1 MTIKNARVIAFASDG
16 KLRLTDDIANPS
28 YAYDI
33 YAEEGGVFELSN
45 EGLVHAQFVATS
57 PSALNVHDAT
67 LSYVQGSNVIIDAEK
82 GLLAGRNIAIQQQGV
97 AISSAAGQDVNVYTK
112 EQIGTIPPNSAI
124 ILSTPEAKKISVH
137 GSLALSTNLFA
148 MKTEEADFQTNG
160 FKKNHLLQIRLD
172 VEQKKRLEAL
182 AIASGFKSVSDY
194 VRVNLLNPS
203 IEMKLNR
210 IMDMLETNKSGDKNG
225 KSK

>member
-1 MTIKNARVIAFASDG
+1 
-16 KLRLTDDIANPS
+16 
-28 YAYDI
+28 
-33 YAEEGGVFELSN
+33 
-45 EGLVHAQFVATS
+45 
-57 PSALNVHDAT
+57 
-67 LSYVQGSNVIIDAEK
+67 
-82 GLLAGRNIAIQQQGV
+82 
-97 AISSAAGQDVNVYTK
+97 
-112 EQIGTIPPNSAI
+112 
-124 ILSTPEAKKISVH
+124 
-137 GSLALSTNLFA
+137 

-210 IMDMLETNKSGDKNG
+210 IMDMLEKNKSGDNNG